1 MIHLRIIEEKCTGC
15 GKCMI
20 ACPLNE
26 IYIKEKTAVVGKGCN
41 FCGSCLNVCEA
52 GAIVIEGGESKGTE
66 DKEHY
71 KGVFV
76 LAEHYDSKPKE
87 VALEL
92 LGKGRELADEL
103 REELSAILIGHQVS
117 HISKTLIHY
126 GADKVYIIDR
136 TDLKHYQTELYTA
149 AISSIIAKYKPAIF
163 LFGATTTGRDLA
175 PRVAVRMRTGLTA
188 DCTGLDIEKDTRLL
202 LQTRPTWGGNL
213 IATIKCANHR
223 PQMATV
229 RSRVMNKLPLD
240 SSRQGEI
247 VNVDA
252 TINAKSARTKLLEL
266 IKSEEESHDIS
277 EADIVVAAGR
287 GIQKANNLV
296 MIKHL
301 AGALGASIGAS
312 RPLVDAGWIE
322 HSHQIGQTG
331 KTIRPKLYVACGI
344 SGALQHV
351 VGMQD
356 SDLIIAINTDPT
368 APIFD
373 VADFGIVGDL
383 FQVIPNFIAEL
394 RK

>member
-1 MIHLRIIEEKCTGC
+1 MMHLRIIEEKCTGC
-15 GKCMI
+15 GKCMN
-20 ACPLNE
+20 ACPFNE
-26 IYIKEKTAVVGKGCN
+26 IYIKEKKAVLGKGCN
-41 FCGSCLNVCEA
+41 FCGSCLNACEV
-52 GAIVIEGGESKGTE
+52 GAIVIEGGKSRGTE
-66 DKEHY
+66 DKEQY

-76 LAEHYDSKPKE
+76 FAEHYDSKPKE

-92 LGKGRELADEL
+92 LGKGREFADNL
-103 REELSAILIGHQVS
+103 GEELSAILIGHQVT
-117 HISKTLIHY
+117 HISKILIHY
-126 GADKVYIIDR
+126 GADKVYMIDR
-136 TDLKHYQTELYTA
+136 IDLKYYQTELYA
-149 AISSIIAKYKPAIF
+149 AAVSSIIAKYKPAIL

-188 DCTGLDIEKDTRLL
+188 DCTGLDIEKHTRLL

-229 RSRVMNKLPLD
+229 RSKVMNKLRLD

-247 VNVDA
+247 VNVDVR
-252 TINAKSARTKLLEL
+252 INVKSARTKLLEF
-266 IKSEEESHDIS
+266 IKSDEESRDIS

-287 GIQKANNLV
+287 GIQKASNLL
-296 MIKHL
+296 MIKDL
-301 AGALGASIGAS
+301 AAALGASIGAS
-312 RPLVDAGWIE
+312 RPIVDAGWIQ

-331 KTIRPKLYVACGI
+331 KTIRPKLYLACGI

-356 SDLIIAINTDPT
+356 SDLIVAINNDPI

-383 FQVIPNFIAEL
+383 FQVIPNLITEI